1 MHGAWADDGTK
12 RLKFPRLSVSVP
24 PVVAILACDAA
35 SGPGPRLGGIGWEA
49 SIGEIVHERNTHE
62 RNTRVRG
69 AAGPGCPGSARQ
81 RRGGDGGRAPTRP
94 TWGGAVGP
102 HGWRAAGCPRRSPR
116 RDTRARR
123 GSSSPDNNPYN
134 VRRCGRATWLAGSG
148 LSPAVATA
156 GPPGRDADRRAPTIT
171 LQRGAVRPATWLAGS
186 GVIPG
191 GRGGGTAGQGTRIVE
206 PGQEP
211 CTTWGVRPAA
221 WLAGGA
227 PSAAFAWAGQS
238 GRDADRRAP
247 TRTPYNVV
255 RYTTWG
261 SAPGQF
267 GWRVARCPRAP
278 SGRCGRAES
287 MNRRH
292 HVRTLYNC
300 LPSGADQAVG

>member
-49 SIGEIVHERNTHE
+49 SIGEIVHERNT
-62 RNTRVRG
+62 RVRG

-102 HGWRAAGCPRRSPR
+102 HGWRAAGCPQRSPR

-171 LQRGAVRPATWLAGS
+171 PTTWGGAASHMAGGQRGYPRRSRGWDSRARNADRRARTRTLYNVGRAAGRVAGGRRAIGGVRLGGTVGQGRGSSSPDKNPVQRGAV
-186 GVIPG
+186 
-191 GRGGGTAGQGTRIVE
+191 
-206 PGQEP
+206 
-211 CTTWGVRPAA
+211 
-221 WLAGGA
+221 
-227 PSAAFAWAGQS
+227 
-238 GRDADRRAP
+238 
-247 TRTPYNVV
+247 YNV
-255 RYTTWG
+255 G
-261 SAPGQF
+261 
-267 GWRVARCPRAP
+267 
-278 SGRCGRAES
+278 
-287 MNRRH
+287 
-292 HVRTLYNC
+292 
-300 LPSGADQAVG
+300 